1 MTADTTNPAGA
12 KPAPAPALDG
22 AAKPAPVEDGGQ
34 GSGLG
39 RAWRGFVR
47 GLMRRR
53 AGDELRATIDQI
65 IDTQDNPE
73 EKVSPHERALL
84 ANLLKFRRLTAED
97 VSVPRADIVA
107 VEASAGMDGI
117 VGAFVAQQHSRMPVY
132 RETLDDVIGM
142 IHVKDVVASVA
153 SGRPFELQAILRRVL
168 FVAPSMRVLDLLLE
182 MRRTRLHMALM
193 VDEFGGVDGLV
204 TIEDLVEE
212 IVGEIEDEHDVD
224 EGPKLVPA
232 SDGTLLADA
241 RATIEEFERHVGAL
255 LTAEEREQYDTLGGL
270 VFALAG
276 RVPSRGELVFHPS
289 GLEFEVLDADP
300 RRVKRVRVR
309 KIPPKPADAA

>member
-1 MTADTTNPAGA
+1 MTADTTNPAPPKA
-12 KPAPAPALDG
+12 APREEPKPRAEEGNL
-22 AAKPAPVEDGGQ
+22 
-34 GSGLG
+34 S
-39 RAWRGFVR
+39 RAWRG
-47 GLMRRR
+47 LMRGILRPR
-53 AGDELRATIDQI
+53 AGAELRETIDQI
-65 IDTQDNPE
+65 IETHDDAPAR
-73 EKVSPHERALL
+73 VSPQERVLL
-84 ANLLKFRRLTAED
+84 ANLLKFRTLTAED
-97 VSVPRADIVA
+97 VSMPRADIVA
-107 VEASAGMDGI
+107 VEAAVTLDELVS
-117 VGAFVAQQHSRMPVY
+117 AFVAQQHSRMPVY

-142 IHVKDVVASVA
+142 VHVKDVVACVA
-153 SGRPFELQAILRRVL
+153 AGRPFELRAILRRVL
-168 FVAPSMRVLDLLLE
+168 FVAPSMRLLDLLLE
-182 MRRTRLHMALM
+182 MRRTRHHMALV
-193 VDEFGGVDGLV
+193 VDEFGGVDGLI

-241 RATIEEFERHVGAL
+241 RATVEEFEQRVGAVL
-255 LTAEEREQYDTLGGL
+255 SASEREQNDTLGGL

-309 KIPPKPADAA
+309 NIPTKPADAA

>member
-1 MTADTTNPAGA
+1 MTAETSHPPPEAA
-12 KPAPAPALDG
+12 
-22 AAKPAPVEDGGQ
+22 AAKREDDKPRGGE
-34 GSGLG
+34 GGIG
-39 RAWRGFVR
+39 RAWRELVR
-47 GLMRRR
+47 GLIKPR
-53 AGDELRATIDQI
+53 AGDQLRETIDEI
-65 IDTQDNPE
+65 IETHGHE
-73 EKVSPHERALL
+73 EEAPAPVSPHERVLL
-84 ANLLKFRRLTAED
+84 ANLLKFRTLTAED
-97 VSVPRADIVA
+97 VCVPRADIVA
-107 VEASAGMDGI
+107 VEAGAGMDEV

-132 RETLDDVIGM
+132 RETLDDVVGM
-142 IHVKDVVASVA
+142 IHVKDVVACVA
-153 SGRPFELQAILRRVL
+153 AGRPFELRAILRRVL

-182 MRRTRLHMALM
+182 MRRTRLHMALV

-224 EGPKLVPA
+224 EGPKLVPS

-241 RATIEEFERHVGAL
+241 RATIEEFEQRVGQVL
-255 LTAEEREQYDTLGGL
+255 SAEERAQIDTLGGL

-276 RVPSRGELVFHPS
+276 RVPNRGELVFHPS

-309 KIPPKPADAA
+309 NIPPKPADAA

>member
-1 MTADTTNPAGA
+1 MTADTSNPA
-12 KPAPAPALDG
+12 PPRD
-22 AAKPAPVEDGGQ
+22 AAKPQPNEGK
-34 GSGLG
+34 LG
-39 RAWRGFVR
+39 RAWRN
-47 GLMRRR
+47 LMRGILRPR

-65 IDTQDNPE
+65 IETHDDATA
-73 EKVSPHERALL
+73 KVNQQERLLL
-84 ANLLKFRRLTAED
+84 ANLLKFRTLTAED

-107 VEASAGMDGI
+107 VEAATGLDELVSAFI
-117 VGAFVAQQHSRMPVY
+117 AQQHSRMPVY

-142 IHVKDVVASVA
+142 VHVKDVVACVA
-153 SGRPFELQAILRRVL
+153 AGKPFDLKAILRRVL

-182 MRRTRLHMALM
+182 MRRTRLHMAM
-193 VDEFGGVDGLV
+193 VVDEFGGVDGLI

-241 RATIEEFERHVGAL
+241 RATIEEFERRVGAVL
-255 LTAEEREQYDTLGGL
+255 SAGEREQNDTLGGL

-309 KIPPKPADAA
+309 N

>member
-1 MTADTTNPAGA
+1 MSEQASASPANGGDSRNGNGDD
-12 KPAPAPALDG
+12 KPRG
-22 AAKPAPVEDGGQ
+22 VEGR
-34 GSGLG
+34 LG
-39 RAWRGFVR
+39 RAWREILR
-47 GLMRRR
+47 GLRGPR
-53 AGDELRATIDQI
+53 AGDELRETIDQI
-65 IDTQDNPE
+65 IETQDLPTE
-73 EKVSPHERALL
+73 EISQHERVLL
-84 ANLLKFRRLTAED
+84 TNLLKFRTLTAED

-107 VEASAGMDGI
+107 IEAGI
-117 VGAFVAQQHSRMPVY
+117 SLDELTEIFVAQQHSRLPIY
-132 RETLDDVIGM
+132 RESLDDVIGM
-142 IHVKDVVASVA
+142 VHVKDML
-153 SGRPFELQAILRRVL
+153 PFLAKAKPFDLRSILRRVL

-182 MRRTRLHMALM
+182 MRRTRLHMALV

-232 SDGTLLADA
+232 ADGTLIADA
-241 RATIEEFERHVGAL
+241 RTTIEEFEARVGPIL
-255 LTAEEREQYDTLGGL
+255 NDEEREQIDTLGGL

-276 RVPSRGELVFHPS
+276 RVPSRGELVFHPA

-309 KIPPKPADAA
+309 NIPKPPDAA

>member
-1 MTADTTNPAGA
+1 MTADTTNPAPPKA
-12 KPAPAPALDG
+12 APREEPKPRAEEGNL
-22 AAKPAPVEDGGQ
+22 
-34 GSGLG
+34 S
-39 RAWRGFVR
+39 RAWRG
-47 GLMRRR
+47 LMRGILRPR
-53 AGDELRATIDQI
+53 AGDELRETIDRI
-65 IDTQDNPE
+65 IETHDDAPAR
-73 EKVSPHERALL
+73 VSPQERVLL
-84 ANLLKFRRLTAED
+84 ANLLKFRTLTAED
-97 VSVPRADIVA
+97 VSMPRADIVA
-107 VEASAGMDGI
+107 VEAAVTLDELVS
-117 VGAFVAQQHSRMPVY
+117 AFVAQQHSRMPVY

-142 IHVKDVVASVA
+142 VHVKDVVACVA
-153 SGRPFELQAILRRVL
+153 AGRPFELRAILRRVL
-168 FVAPSMRVLDLLLE
+168 FVAPSMRLLDLLLE
-182 MRRTRLHMALM
+182 MRRTRHHMALV
-193 VDEFGGVDGLV
+193 VDEFGGVDGLI

-241 RATIEEFERHVGAL
+241 RATVEEFEQRVGAVL
-255 LTAEEREQYDTLGGL
+255 SASEREQNDTLGGL

-309 KIPPKPADAA
+309 NIPTKPADAA